1 MGCGASKDATASAK
15 PDEAKKK
22 KVDDD
27 EDDPKKRVPER
38 RKSQTDDGNAVDPDS
53 GSTAANVAA
62 GVVTVAGS
70 AAIIAGATDE
80 GARSAMGGTAGKAL
94 LTFAKELPW
103 IAPIAFL
110 VGGIIAAADNVSGLK
125 QDAKVF
131 AKNVRAVETVLEDA
145 AKKGTLKDVEEVCEE
160 LKWSME
166 EGLAHLQ
173 KLRTQYFIT
182 QLVMSWR
189 NVAKFKEISQE
200 MHRQLDIIAAAAS
213 ISAHGM
219 ISEEFTQAEELK
231 KTVDDMGGPDVVARD
246 PELRARAIER
256 LKASDALIIASVAD
270 VKDQLILEAERSRK
284 HVEGLLSK
292 SMAEQKVLSDQVS
305 KLTDMMQQL
314 LSFRAGIGPDGLPLP
329 APVAPVAPPPPPP
342 PPAFDAATFE
352 ETMSAAAVRDIASR
366 LPVFHSEPERLVAVE
381 EAGLEDDQLDDI
393 IGREDL
399 VALTDAAR
407 EEFAATDAFIGS
419 VGHKRQTMLS
429 WTQKRPEDAVARHAP
444 GHWMPMETT
453 GCKHVVKK
461 DAPLQANGGILADT
475 MRDVDTGAP
484 MSNLSLGE
492 YTALAESGN
501 EEMGAMFQNL
511 GATMEGAAPETKLDA
526 RASAIGYQMFADG
539 PLNGCETQHYTG
551 MPIKLG
557 GNTVATFCVVDSKR
571 TRDDISLER
580 VQAFADKARAL
591 LEKRAEERRAAN
603 AAGAA

>member
-1 MGCGASKDATASAK
+1 
-15 PDEAKKK
+15 
-22 KVDDD
+22 
-27 EDDPKKRVPER
+27 
-38 RKSQTDDGNAVDPDS
+38 
-53 GSTAANVAA
+53 
-62 GVVTVAGS
+62 
-70 AAIIAGATDE
+70 
-80 GARSAMGGTAGKAL
+80 
-94 LTFAKELPW
+94 
-103 IAPIAFL
+103 
-110 VGGIIAAADNVSGLK
+110 
-125 QDAKVF
+125 
-131 AKNVRAVETVLEDA
+131 
-145 AKKGTLKDVEEVCEE
+145 
-160 LKWSME
+160 
-166 EGLAHLQ
+166 
-173 KLRTQYFIT
+173 
-182 QLVMSWR
+182 
-189 NVAKFKEISQE
+189 
-200 MHRQLDIIAAAAS
+200 
-213 ISAHGM
+213 
-219 ISEEFTQAEELK
+219 
-231 KTVDDMGGPDVVARD
+231 
-246 PELRARAIER
+246 
-256 LKASDALIIASVAD
+256 
-270 VKDQLILEAERSRK
+270 
-284 HVEGLLSK
+284 
-292 SMAEQKVLSDQVS
+292 
-305 KLTDMMQQL
+305 
-314 LSFRAGIGPDGLPLP
+314 
-329 APVAPVAPPPPPP
+329 
-342 PPAFDAATFE
+342 
-352 ETMSAAAVRDIASR
+352 VRDIASR